1 MSEGSRSSLRSGDS
15 RAVGGIHETETMRL
29 QREVDIFTQKL
40 EQERHRLLTVDQQIK
55 QVEQEIKEKVDSI
68 EKKKP
73 TALQAK
79 KQNIAIRSQKNSV
92 NNERLRLN

>member
-40 EQERHRLLTVDQQIK
+40 EQERHRLLTVDQ
-55 QVEQEIKEKVDSI
+55 
-68 EKKKP
+68 
-73 TALQAK
+73 
-79 KQNIAIRSQKNSV
+79 
-92 NNERLRLN
+92 